1 MSSSTLKK
9 LHKRRKGNKLYIL
22 PVVVFTVLMLLVGTI
37 NYNQFNGNN
46 PKNLITA
53 NDLKSLINQSTSSSK
68 SSPVA
73 LDGSILKE
81 CYAKLN
87 ASCGADSAWEDI
99 ILQGAEAMKKNN
111 FQKKLAAFE
120 VGAHR
125 ATQSLAA
132 AKQRFHT
139 YTVEPSP
146 GSFSK
151 IAWTMNDEVKKDPSL
166 GGYIHLFN
174 AAAGSESGKTLDF
187 KVTGGTGDH
196 VGEVSWFVSF

>member
-87 ASCGADSAWEDI
+87 ASYGADNAWEDI

-125 ATQSLAA
+125 AAQSLTA
-132 AKQRFHT
+132 AKQKFHT

-146 GSFSK
+146 NSFKRIVKK
-151 IAWTMNDEVKKDPSL
+151 IYAEVKQDPSL
-166 GGYIHLFN
+166 GAYIHLFN
-174 AAAGSESGKTLDF
+174 AAAGSESGIMVDF
-187 KVTGGTGDH
+187 KGSGGTGDH
-196 VGEVSWFVSF
+196 IGDVSSFRF